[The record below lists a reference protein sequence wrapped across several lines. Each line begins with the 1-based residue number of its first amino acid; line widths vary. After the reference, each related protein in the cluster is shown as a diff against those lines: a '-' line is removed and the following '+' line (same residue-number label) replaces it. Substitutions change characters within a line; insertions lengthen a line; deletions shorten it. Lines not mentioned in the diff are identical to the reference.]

1 LAAPWPAGL
10 IWFFGVLPSVL
21 SWSSLFPR
29 QNQRTCDPKT
39 FLPTDGYAVCLRL
52 AHCGPGCQLWSK
64 SATGIV
70 ARELKHAGNMNN
82 QAQERPDFC
91 LVSNL
96 GQSGADETQEIIAIN
111 LIFAKTSRPK
121 MKSLKSLAGS
131 VILVTGG
138 TGSFGNRVASHLL
151 KHKPAQIRIY
161 SRDEKKQWEMR
172 KAFPRFRY
180 IVGDVRDLARLSEAM
195 REVDYVF
202 HAAALKQVP
211 SCETYPFEAVKTN
224 VLGSQNACEAAKYNG
239 VKCLVALSTDKAVK
253 PVNAMGISKAMLEKI
268 VCSQNESDDRT
279 VFCCVRYGNVM
290 GSRGS
295 VIPLFLDQI
304 RKNLPLT
311 ITVPE
316 MTRFL
321 MTLDQSVDLVMH
333 AMTQAR
339 GGEVF
344 VRKAP
349 ACTVLSLAEAMRLK
363 YSPRRSKHPIKII
376 GIRPGEKIH
385 EILVNEYEMQRV
397 TEEKAYF
404 TIHPEYCIPKHLSS
418 QYLGAEYTS
427 ANTQRLTGLK
437 EIGSLL
443 DAMGQVEMYI

>member
-1 LAAPWPAGL
+1 
-10 IWFFGVLPSVL
+10 
-21 SWSSLFPR
+21 
-29 QNQRTCDPKT
+29 
-39 FLPTDGYAVCLRL
+39 
-52 AHCGPGCQLWSK
+52 
-64 SATGIV
+64 
-70 ARELKHAGNMNN
+70 
-82 QAQERPDFC
+82 
-91 LVSNL
+91 
-96 GQSGADETQEIIAIN
+96 
-111 LIFAKTSRPK
+111 
-121 MKSLKSLAGS
+121 MKSLKNLAGS

-172 KAFPRFRY
+172 KAFPQFRY
-180 IVGDVRDLARLSEAM
+180 IVGDVRDPARLSEAM
-195 REVDYVF
+195 RGVDYVF

-304 RKNLPLT
+304 RDGLPLT
-311 ITVPE
+311 ITVAE

-349 ACTVLSLAEAMRLK
+349 ASTVLSLAETMCLK
-363 YSPRRSKHPIKII
+363 YSPRKSKHPIKVI

-397 TEEKAYF
+397 TEEKTYF
-404 TIHPEYCIPKHLSS
+404 TIHPEYRTPHRLSP
-418 QYLGAEYTS
+418 QRLGDEYTS
-427 ANTQRLTGLK
+427 ANTRRLKGLE

-443 DAMGQVEMYI
+443 DAMGQVEVYI